1 MSNPPPHNVTRND
14 ELTMK
19 NIMIMTNN
27 QQLELELPTKPA
39 HRPARHQ
46 RQRRRRLPG
55 AHWWFSQMRQAVAN
69 AVEWSAQTERT
80 SRPEQVD
87 LLCPNAR

>member
-1 MSNPPPHNVTRND
+1 M
-14 ELTMK
+14 MK
-19 NIMIMTNN
+19 NERQNMSTTNATTTK
-27 QQLELELPTKPA
+27 QQLELGLTTKPA

-69 AVEWSAQTERT
+69 AVEWSAQTERA
-80 SRPEQVD
+80 SRVEQTD
-87 LLCPNAR
+87 LLCPTGRQPQTVNG